1 MIKKVFR
8 AAVFAILLSLVPW
21 SITAQAPLFN
31 SNINVGVPKIVWQV
45 NSKTSDDELKMV
57 KQMGIDAVELAFA
70 DNEMAY
76 EAAAPIVARFRNFPE
91 GGFKITLGSNNGL
104 QKNTAI
110 ILGKSGRDAAIET
123 FKNFV
128 IVLGRLDIPVTAIAW
143 QPNGIVRTPGLVN
156 KFTRGG
162 KSSIADMAAIVKMPI
177 ANDGVVYSEDE
188 MWASFKYFIDA
199 VLPTC
204 EQAKVAMA
212 LHPNDP
218 PVPSL
223 LGAASLIYNSDD
235 YRKAFALAK
244 NSPYLGMKMCVGCW
258 LEGGVAFGDILKDID
273 EFTKAGKIL
282 NVHFRNVSNPLNPD
296 YSGYFEETL
305 AQEGYADMYAIM
317 KQFVKSGYDGSIFC
331 DHAFTSVNPT
341 LLGSRTNMATS
352 NAYIMGLITAAASEV
367 K

>member
-76 EAAAPIVARFRNFPE
+76 EVAAPIVARFRDFPE

-162 KSSIADMAAIVKMPI
+162 KS
-177 ANDGVVYSEDE
+177 
-188 MWASFKYFIDA
+188 
-199 VLPTC
+199 
-204 EQAKVAMA
+204 
-212 LHPNDP
+212 
-218 PVPSL
+218 
-223 LGAASLIYNSDD
+223 
-235 YRKAFALAK
+235 
-244 NSPYLGMKMCVGCW
+244 
-258 LEGGVAFGDILKDID
+258 
-273 EFTKAGKIL
+273 
-282 NVHFRNVSNPLNPD
+282 
-296 YSGYFEETL
+296 
-305 AQEGYADMYAIM
+305 
-317 KQFVKSGYDGSIFC
+317 
-331 DHAFTSVNPT
+331 
-341 LLGSRTNMATS
+341 
-352 NAYIMGLITAAASEV
+352 
-367 K
+367 